1 MFYRLKRYRDGSL
14 GELREPEFELWGG
27 GGVKF
32 SEILIKR
39 NEILFEL
46 AGSSSSRVLLY

>member
-1 MFYRLKRYRDGSL
+1 M
-14 GELREPEFELWGG
+14 GEG
-27 GGVKF
+27 GGVNF